1 MVKTEELDKTSN
13 SMIFIERDSAL
24 SSEEIN
30 TRLNMLKEVCETGD
44 DADKILLYPL
54 LGGTMVSVYYAAT
67 VFSKVVSL
75 AITPINSVALS
86 YLSKIN
92 KKTNSLFK
100 WTYIVGIVVC
110 GIGYIMTIILSR
122 PVLSILYPKYVD
134 AAMQYIWITSGT
146 IVVSV
151 LTSMITPFVLRFF
164 DIKWQIWING
174 ITTIMYIIISLSLL
188 KLGGL
193 MGFCVG
199 AYSI

>member
-1 MVKTEELDKTSN
+1 MDIYQIWTTYNKQWS
-13 SMIFIERDSAL
+13 RY
-24 SSEEIN
+24 EI
-30 TRLNMLKEVCETGD
+30 LAFVGVLILVCT
-44 DADKILLYPL
+44 AMAVCVHRKKP
-54 LGGTMVSVYYAAT
+54 VSYT
-67 VFSKVVSL
+67 HL

-151 LTSMITPFVLRFF
+151 LT
-164 DIKWQIWING
+164 
-174 ITTIMYIIISLSLL
+174 LSLIHIL
-188 KLGGL
+188 H
-193 MGFCVG
+193 F
-199 AYSI
+199 

>member
-1 MVKTEELDKTSN
+1 MQL
-13 SMIFIERDSAL
+13 RYL
-24 SSEEIN
+24 
-30 TRLNMLKEVCETGD
+30 
-44 DADKILLYPL
+44 
-54 LGGTMVSVYYAAT
+54 
-67 VFSKVVSL
+67 
-75 AITPINSVALS
+75 ALS

-100 WTYIVGIVVC
+100 WTYIVGSVVC

-151 LTSMITPFVLRFF
+151 LISMITPFVLRFF
-164 DIKWQIWING
+164 NIKWQIWING
-174 ITTIMYIIISLSLL
+174 ITTIMYIIFSLSLL

-199 AYSI
+199 ALLANIIKLLITTYVYLKKTSRISE

>member
-1 MVKTEELDKTSN
+1 MH
-13 SMIFIERDSAL
+13 
-24 SSEEIN
+24 
-30 TRLNMLKEVCETGD
+30 
-44 DADKILLYPL
+44 
-54 LGGTMVSVYYAAT
+54 
-67 VFSKVVSL
+67 
-75 AITPINSVALS
+75 
-86 YLSKIN
+86 
-92 KKTNSLFK
+92 
-100 WTYIVGIVVC
+100 IVGIVVC

-199 AYSI
+199 ALLANIIKLLITTYVYLKKTSRSSE